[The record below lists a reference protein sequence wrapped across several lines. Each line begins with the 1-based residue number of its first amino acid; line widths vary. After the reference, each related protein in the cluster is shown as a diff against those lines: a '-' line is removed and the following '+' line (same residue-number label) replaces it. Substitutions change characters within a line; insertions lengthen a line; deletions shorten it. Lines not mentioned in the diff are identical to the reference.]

1 MKSNVVEKFNQDSPL
16 VAKESPGK
24 KKPKLD
30 WAGGLKE
37 LRNGYT
43 SVELQEKVSD
53 WIVESSL
60 GEPKKKMNPLRYL
73 NETIY

>member
-37 LRNGYT
+37 LRNEHT
-43 SVELQEKVSD
+43 SFELREKASD
-53 WIVESSL
+53 WIFELELSKPIQKQN
-60 GEPKKKMNPLRYL
+60 EPHEGRK
-73 NETIY
+73 